1 MNAKLRAAFVIA
13 RRDYVA
19 TVFSKTFLLFLIGPL
34 LPLIFALAFAAIG
47 VGSDQDSA
55 EPTIAVIANGKMAAA
70 IRASSDRLSSADIAE
85 IAIHAPSRDEPAQ
98 VRRLLSRPGVVAVLS
113 GLPAS
118 PVLTGTARMVD
129 RYDGPAG
136 LILDDARRELALDA
150 AHARPRPL
158 AIARHPIDRAAA
170 VEASDRKATARGAQ
184 FVLVMLTIILAGM
197 LLSNLTEE
205 KSNKVIEILA
215 AAVPVDAIFFGKL
228 LAMLGMSL
236 TGIAIW
242 GSVAAIAV
250 PSFAPNLIAGLG
262 APSIG
267 WPLLLLLGI
276 VYFIA
281 SYLLLGALFLGIGA
295 QASSVREVQT
305 LSMPVT
311 MAQVGVF
318 GLGAMAVNHP
328 DSGLGL
334 VAAIFPW
341 SSPFAMIARA
351 AQRPEL
357 WPHLI
362 AILWQAGWVAL
373 IIAIGARMFRR
384 SVLKSGGPK
393 GGLLAALRRSIR
405 GSE

>member
-1 MNAKLRAAFVIA
+1 MRAKLRAAMVIA

-34 LPLIFALAFAAIG
+34 LPIGFALAFAAIG
-47 VGSDQDSA
+47 VGSDRDSA
-55 EPTIAVIANGKMAAA
+55 RPTIAVVADGALATA
-70 IRASSDRLSSADIAE
+70 IRASDDRLSKASDMPDVLVA
-85 IAIHAPSRDEPAQ
+85 APERNRAGQ
-98 VRRLLSRPGVVAVLS
+98 VRRLLARPDIMI
-113 GLPAS
+113 
-118 PVLTGTARMVD
+118 VLTGLPDAPALTGPARMLD
-129 RYDGPAG
+129 RFADQGA
-136 LILDDARRELALDA
+136 LILDEARRDLALRA
-150 AHARPRPL
+150 VHGHSAPPVIVRHA
-158 AIARHPIDRAAA
+158 IDRA
-170 VEASDRKATARGAQ
+170 VGVDASDRKATARTAQ

-205 KSNKVIEILA
+205 KSNKVIEVLA

-228 LAMLGMSL
+228 VAMLGMSL

-242 GSVAAIAV
+242 GSMAAIAI
-250 PSFAPNLIAGLG
+250 PAFAPDLIEGLG
-262 APSIG
+262 RPSVG
-267 WPLLLLLGI
+267 WPLLMFLGV

-318 GLGAMAVNHP
+318 GLGSMAVNHP

-334 VAAIFPW
+334 FAAAFPL

-362 AILWQAGWVAL
+362 AILWQAGWVGL

-384 SVLKSGGPK
+384 SVLRSG
-393 GGLLAALRRSIR
+393 AANDGALKALCRAIRR
-405 GSE
+405 